1 MMGGDG
7 DVTVDSTKLA
17 WSTYTLYAHHVDEG
31 EELKVQVIYMFQ
43 N

>member
-1 MMGGDG
+1 MIDEEGYI
-7 DVTVDSTKLA
+7 TVDTTKLA
-17 WSTYTLYAHHVDEG
+17 SSTYTLYAHYVDEG

>member
-1 MMGGDG
+1 MIDEDG
-7 DVTVDSTKLA
+7 DITVDTTKLA
-17 WSTYTLYAHHVDEG
+17 WSTYTLYAHYVDEG

>member
-1 MMGGDG
+1 MIDEDG
-7 DVTVDSTKLA
+7 DITVDTTKLA
-17 WSTYTLYAHHVDEG
+17 WCTYTLYAHHVDEG

>member
-1 MMGGDG
+1 MIDE
-7 DVTVDSTKLA
+7 DEYITVDITKLA
-17 WSTYTLYAHHVDEG
+17 SSTYTLYAHHVAER

>member
-1 MMGGDG
+1 MIDEDG
-7 DVTVDSTKLA
+7 DITVDTTKLS